1 MTKKKVLIFVTQLLE
16 NGGIE
21 SHLKEF
27 CIQLKK
33 DNNLSISILVLHS
46 KASSQTHSFYDEI
59 CENTWIINH
68 PNVLVRYLKLLLLI
82 PLINLKRFVTFY
94 SNGQGNS
101 IYLLKKFLFNI
112 KNWVHHHHT
121 SGDENDQKTWTKQ
134 YIKTLQNA
142 TVVIACAQYN
152 AELISDVLKRKVI
165 SIPCFSRTIK
175 IERKPIDEKKIKIGY
190 IGRLIKEKGIESI
203 CELSNNSELK
213 NMEFYIWGEGKTYNE
228 SYFKNFPNLKY
239 MGSFKNKEEL
249 TIALNTIDAFILYS
263 THPEGLPISLLE
275 VMSAGLPWIATDRGG
290 VKELRVDEYFNYL
303 LPQETNEMDL
313 ITHLKNFT
321 DNLINKEFIDQKQI
335 EAYHKKYAPEV
346 LIDKWKLVLQGN

>member
-1 MTKKKVLIFVTQLLE
+1 MPKKKVLVFVTQLLE

-27 CIQLKK
+27 CVQLKQ

-46 KASSQTHSFYDEI
+46 KASSQTHSFYNEI
-59 CENTWIINH
+59 CDNTWIINH
-68 PNVLVRYLKLLLLI
+68 PNILIRYLKLLLLI
-82 PLINLKRFVTFY
+82 PIINLKGFITFY

-101 IYLLKKFLFNI
+101 IYLIKKLLFNI

-121 SGDENDQKTWTKQ
+121 SGDENDQKTWAKQ
-134 YIKTLQNA
+134 YLRTLENA
-142 TVVIACAQYN
+142 TEVIACAQYN
-152 AELISDVLKRKVI
+152 AEQMNNVLNRKVI
-165 SIPCFSRTIK
+165 SIPCFSRTINF
-175 IERKPIDEKKIKIGY
+175 ERKPIDFNKIKIGY

-213 NMEFYIWGEGKTYNE
+213 NIAFYIWGEGKSYNE
-228 SYFKNFPNLKY
+228 NYFKNYPNLNY
-239 MGSFKNKEEL
+239 MGSFKNKVEL

-290 VKELRVDEYFNYL
+290 IKELRVDEHFNYL
-303 LPQETNEMDL
+303 LPQETNQIEL
-313 ITHLKNFT
+313 ITHLKKFT
-321 DNLINKEFIDQKQI
+321 NNLINKEFNYQKQI
-335 EAYHKKYAPEV
+335 DVYHKKYAPEV
-346 LIDKWKLVLQGN
+346 LIDNWKLVLQGN